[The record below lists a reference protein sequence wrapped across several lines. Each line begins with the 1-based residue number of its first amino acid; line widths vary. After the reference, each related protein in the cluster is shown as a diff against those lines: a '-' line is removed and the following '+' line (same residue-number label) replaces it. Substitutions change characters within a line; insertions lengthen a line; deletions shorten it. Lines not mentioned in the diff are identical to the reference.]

1 MAVLG
6 NCLRC
11 DCQLAI
17 LCPGTVGGVE
27 YDQVVACG
35 SCGYPYIDHE
45 QTIPKQKA
53 KPKKGKARIPVPQV
67 GKPDTP
73 VHFPGFMP
81 QGVMAVT
88 APGAGVAGDAG
99 GGEGGEPA
107 NPGKRGRGRPR
118 KADAVDFPGQHP
130 GD

>member
-17 LCPGTVGGVE
+17 LCPGVVGGVE

-45 QTIPKQKA
+45 QTIPKVKA
-53 KPKKGKARIPVPQV
+53 KAKKGKARVPVPTV
-67 GKPDTP
+67 GKADTP

-81 QGVMAVT
+81 AGGAA
-88 APGAGVAGDAG
+88 APVAAADGGGDA
-99 GGEGGEPA
+99 GEPA

-118 KADAVDFPGQHP
+118 KADAVDFPGQHA
-130 GD
+130 GDE